1 MKKIIQYTVF
11 PIIMALVA
19 YCWAAFYYLDMNP
32 SHWSDSVRFIVY
44 SGIIAGTT
52 IGIIIAKDCEE

>member
-11 PIIMALVA
+11 PIIMALVS

-32 SHWSDSVRFIVY
+32 SHWSDGARFIVY
-44 SGIIAGTT
+44 SGIIAGTA
-52 IGIIIAKDCEE
+52 IGFLVAKEYEE